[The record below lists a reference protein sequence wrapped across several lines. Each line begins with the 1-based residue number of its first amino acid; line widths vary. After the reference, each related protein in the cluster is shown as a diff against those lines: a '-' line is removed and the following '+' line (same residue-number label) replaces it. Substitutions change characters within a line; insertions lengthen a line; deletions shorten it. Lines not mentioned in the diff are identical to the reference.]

1 MLVVHQTKRV
11 NNSEMFAML
20 AWVIWNQR
28 NKVRLQQPSYSLHLL
43 AQTTRDLLQ
52 EFKSVQPIPSPPV
65 VVRCARWKPPLV
77 DLVKINIDGVVFPDE
92 NKSGIGVVIRNHEG
106 QVLASQSL
114 KLHQVY
120 SLGVIEAM
128 AVHSGITLASEIGFH
143 KLWWKVTQ
151 RL

>member
-1 MLVVHQTKRV
+1 M
-11 NNSEMFAML
+11 
-20 AWVIWNQR
+20 
-28 NKVRLQQPSYSLHLL
+28 
-43 AQTTRDLLQ
+43 
-52 EFKSVQPIPSPPV
+52 QPIPSPPV
-65 VVRCARWKPPLV
+65 VVPCARWKPPSA
-77 DLVKINIDGVVFPDE
+77 DLVKININGVVFPDE

-120 SLGVIEAM
+120 SPGVIEAM
-128 AVHSGITLASEIGFH
+128 AIHSGITLASEIGFH